1 MSDLAM
7 FMNEVR
13 ADESLGNQLR
23 NALEN
28 ASVLERAEK
37 FIALAKERGFQVS
50 EVELF
55 RFLEKREADKCDALP
70 EDALA
75 NVVGGGGGIKDTSD
89 KEWWE
94 YGVEALDAVLKGLGH
109 CFSGDSLVS
118 TPSGTRAIRDVRP
131 GDEVIS
137 LDQDGNQRVAKVTD
151 VIEPYEMPIVEV
163 TFTDGHKWN
172 TTNTQW
178 FYCGGDEY
186 ASVMDD
192 QGKKALTLEGGKA
205 GVRSVVETGRN
216 EPVYDFVVEGL
227 NVMFVNGVAAEGFS
241 LS

>member
-1 MSDLAM
+1 MSDLEL

-13 ADESLGNQLR
+13 ADESLGHQLKD
-23 NALEN
+23 ALEN
-28 ASVLERAEK
+28 AGDLEKAEK
-37 FIALAKERGFQVS
+37 FLALAKERGYQVS

-55 RFLEKREADKCDALP
+55 RFLEKREADKCGDLP
-70 EDALA
+70 EDALE

-118 TPSGTRAIRDVRP
+118 TPSGTKAIRDVKP

-163 TFTDGHKWN
+163 TFSDGHKWN
-172 TTNTQW
+172 TTTTQW
-178 FYCGGDEY
+178 YYCGGDEY

-192 QGKKALTLEGGKA
+192 QGKKALTLDGGKA
-205 GVRSVVETGRN
+205 GVRSVTETDRT
-216 EPVYDFVVEGL
+216 EQVYDFVVEGL
-227 NVMFVNGVAAEGFS
+227 NVMFVDGIAAEGFS